1 MPDETPP
8 AASNV
13 GKAGAPP
20 DAAPDAAPAA
30 AQRFDDLEL
39 EPNSAEEEDRR
50 SSAPDYQITTYP
62 TDFTLEILHKKWEDG
77 EIEIPRFQR
86 GFVWTKTQASRL
98 IDSFLLGL
106 PVPAIFLYSE
116 HGSDKYLVID
126 GQQRLRSV
134 FSYFDGRFPPT
145 EVGNPPP
152 AAPDNG
158 SVFRLV
164 GLPSSRYY
172 RHFDFHGLPERD
184 RRRLRNA
191 VLRAFIVKQIDPDD
205 DASMYDIFERLNN
218 GGTHLENQ
226 EIRQCIYRGPFAD
239 LLEELNELESWR
251 VVIGRGAPDS
261 RMRDIELIVRFF
273 ATRSLDTYEKPMKR
287 FLSLYMA
294 RNRQAPERTL
304 SAHREVF
311 EVTCAAVARHLG
323 ESPFHRRSGLLS
335 ISVMDAVMVAFSN
348 NLDRIPNDIR
358 ERFERLLRDDDF
370 SRNTTQ
376 QTTDGD
382 RLRGRFEQASRS
394 LFHS

>member
-1 MPDETPP
+1 MPEKTPP
-8 AASNV
+8 AASTI
-13 GKAGAPP
+13 GKASAPP
-20 DAAPDAAPAA
+20 DAAPDAAPPAA
-30 AQRFDDLEL
+30 RRFDDLEL

-145 EVGNPPP
+145 EVGNPPS
-152 AAPDNG
+152 AAQDNG

-172 RHFDFHGLPERD
+172 QHFDFHGLPERD

-251 VVIGRGAPDS
+251 VVIGQGAPDS

-294 RNRQAPERTL
+294 HNRHAPAQTL

-311 EVTCAAVARHLG
+311 EVTCTAVARHLG
-323 ESPFHRRSGLLS
+323 EKPFHRRSGLLS
-335 ISVMDAVMVAFSN
+335 VSAMDAVMVAFSK
-348 NLDRIPNDIR
+348 NLGRIPNDIR
-358 ERFERLLRDDDF
+358 TRFERLLHDDDF
-370 SRNTTQ
+370 CRNTTQ
-376 QTTDGD
+376 RTTDSD

>member
-1 MPDETPP
+1 MSEETPP
-8 AASNV
+8 AAPI
-13 GKAGAPP
+13 AGEASTPP
-20 DAAPDAAPAA
+20 DAAPRTAATA
-30 AQRFDDLEL
+30 AQPFEDLEL
-39 EPNSAEEEDRR
+39 EPNSAEDEDRR

-62 TDFTLEILHKKWEDG
+62 TDFTLEILHKKWADG

-145 EVGNPPP
+145 EVGLPPS
-152 AAPDNG
+152 AERDND

-172 RHFDFHGLPERD
+172 QHFDFHGLPERD

-191 VLRAFIVKQIDPDD
+191 VLRAFIIKQIDPED

-239 LLEELNELESWR
+239 LLEELNELEPWR
-251 VVIGRGAPDS
+251 VIIGRGAPDS

-294 RNRQAPERTL
+294 RNRHASGQTL

-311 EVTCAAVARHLG
+311 EDTCAAVVRHLG

-335 ISVMDAVMVAFSN
+335 VSVMDAVMVAFSN
-348 NLDRIPNDIR
+348 NLGRIPKDIR
-358 ERFERLLRDDDF
+358 SRFEHLLLDDHF
-370 SRNTTQ
+370 SRDTTQ
-376 QTTDGD
+376 RTTDSD
-382 RLRGRFEQASRS
+382 RMRGRFEQASKGLFRS
-394 LFHS
+394 